1 MNLFIA
7 LVNWPIDELEFPD
20 GGQKLPY
27 LRMLTDFHR
36 RKYHFPD
43 KNPCVEIVNVLF
55 RIINYI
61 WFILTRFK
69 KWKYQIFIRDFL
81 MCLVTVKSGQQD
93 TLWDT

>member
-43 KNPCVEIVNVLF
+43 KKTVRGNRECVV
-55 RIINYI
+55 
-61 WFILTRFK
+61 
-69 KWKYQIFIRDFL
+69 
-81 MCLVTVKSGQQD
+81 
-93 TLWDT
+93 